1 MHPTPDWQGAN
12 KERQSPSYRGVLHV
26 YGWVFLG
33 FLPLEI
39 TDRILH
45 RYMSISNP
53 KKNPIIVHC
62 IYRFTR
68 CFWLASCLLPTWNT
82 LTVFNINEFST
93 LPGVPSSWAVPR
105 PGVYPLNQSSLP
117 PWSSLCHM
125 SQNTAVINTPSAST
139 GPMAPKI
146 RHSDITHMDCNAISL
161 RPTAALPPHVTDL
174 VGAGTDSKTT
184 QGPM

>member
-1 MHPTPDWQGAN
+1 MCMA
-12 KERQSPSYRGVLHV
+12 
-26 YGWVFLG
+26 G
-33 FLPLEI
+33 FFWGFSHLKLQTEFF
-39 TDRILH
+39 TDICQYPIL
-45 RYMSISNP
+45 
-53 KKNPIIVHC
+53 KKTPIIVHC

-93 LPGVPSSWAVPR
+93 LPGVPSWCTVPR
-105 PGVYPLNQSSLP
+105 PRVYPLNQSSLP

-146 RHSDITHMDCNAISL
+146 QHSNITHMDCNAISL
-161 RPTAALPPHVTDL
+161 RPTAALPPHCYRLGGSRDRF
-174 VGAGTDSKTT
+174 
-184 QGPM
+184 